1 MTEVLF
7 ILTTIFV
14 AYVVYEI
21 VGGQQTA
28 NKPAIKPATPKV
40 VPEVQAIVGTTPK
53 QKNVPKEP
61 SVEAVPT
68 QIAKIADKPPI
79 AKNSGKGGVR
89 DPKTGE
95 ITKIANNYRFV
106 KRWIKEA
113 LVVEGLLEKVY
124 KNNEL
129 DEPTEA
135 AIKQAL
141 IKFEA
146 LDKYRA

>member
-14 AYVVYEI
+14 AYVVYVVIGEK
-21 VGGQQTA
+21 QA
-28 NKPAIKPATPKV
+28 AIKSANPKATQEAQAPISGAPK
-40 VPEVQAIVGTTPK
+40 PRIIE
-53 QKNVPKEP
+53 KEAP
-61 SVEAVPT
+61 VAAVKVAEKSAVASA
-68 QIAKIADKPPI
+68 AKGA
-79 AKNSGKGGVR
+79 VR

-95 ITKIANNYRFV
+95 VTTIANNYRFT

-113 LVVEGLLEKVY
+113 LVAEGLLEKIY

-129 DEPTEA
+129 NESTEA
-135 AIKQAL
+135 VIKQAL

-146 LDKYRA
+146 MDKYRA

>member
-1 MTEVLF
+1 MTEILF

-21 VGGQQTA
+21 AGGQQPTIKVT
-28 NKPAIKPATPKV
+28 KPKIAPVTQAVADEATPKK
-40 VPEVQAIVGTTPK
+40 PQSAD
-53 QKNVPKEP
+53 KEP
-61 SVEAVPT
+61 LAGAIPAEVVKVAG
-68 QIAKIADKPPI
+68 QPI
-79 AKNSGKGGVR
+79 TVTNPKGTVR

-95 ITKIANNYRFV
+95 VTKIANNYRFV

-113 LVVEGLLEKVY
+113 LVAEGLLEKVY

-129 DEPTEA
+129 DEPTEM

-141 IKFEA
+141 IKFEV

>member
-1 MTEVLF
+1 MTEILF

-21 VGGQQTA
+21 VGGQQPT
-28 NKPAIKPATPKV
+28 IKVAKPKV
-40 VPEVQAIVGTTPK
+40 APVVQAVSEAALKKP
-53 QKNVPKEP
+53 QSADKEP
-61 SVEAVPT
+61 LAGTIPAEVVKVAG
-68 QIAKIADKPPI
+68 QPI
-79 AKNSGKGGVR
+79 TVTNPKGTVR

-95 ITKIANNYRFV
+95 VTKIANNYRFV

-113 LVVEGLLEKVY
+113 LVAEGLLEKIY

-129 DEPTEA
+129 DEPTET

-146 LDKYRA
+146 LDKYSA

>member
-21 VGGQQTA
+21 TSDRQ
-28 NKPAIKPATPKV
+28 PAIRPTKSKIA
-40 VPEVQAIVGTTPK
+40 PEVQAILGITPRP
-53 QKNVPKEP
+53 Q
-61 SVEAVPT
+61 S
-68 QIAKIADKPPI
+68 ADKEQP
-79 AKNSGKGGVR
+79 AKPVPETVKVTSKPAALKSNKAKGAVR

-95 ITKIANNYRFV
+95 VTKIANNYRFI
-106 KRWIKEA
+106 KRWIKDA
-113 LVVEGLLEKVY
+113 LVAEGLLEKVY

-135 AIKQAL
+135 LIKQAL
-141 IKFEA
+141 VKFEA
-146 LDKYRA
+146 LDKYSA